1 MTLVALFAN
10 EEFAV
15 AVADRRRVQLST
27 GIHMDD
33 VRKLHQLN
41 DQIIVGYSGI
51 YLPIGNNEF
60 QGLAEELIMDNSVLI
75 SARSTV
81 EDITDI
87 FSKALLRYV
96 ELGIPMET
104 LELTFHFGGK
114 GRDGRYML
122 GRVSCWED
130 FQPMQMQSND
140 NGLIWSL
147 SRAEYAVDPWLTAQI
162 ASLPKINDQTVRD
175 LAVSLVEHTAERDGY
190 VSGTYDL
197 IVI

>member
-1 MTLVALFAN
+1 MTLVAVFSTKD
-10 EEFAV
+10 FAV

-27 GIHMDD
+27 GVHMDD

-41 DQIIVGYSGI
+41 DQVIAGYSGI
-51 YLPIGNNEF
+51 YLPIGNNRY
-60 QGLAEELIMDNSVLI
+60 QGLAEEIIMENGVLVTAI
-75 SARSTV
+75 STV
-81 EDITDI
+81 EDVTDI
-87 FSKALLRYV
+87 YSKALRRY
-96 ELGIPMET
+96 LDAGIPKES
-104 LELTFHFGGK
+104 LEITFHFGGK
-114 GRDGRYML
+114 GRDGGYML

-130 FQPMQMQSND
+130 FQPMLMESNE

-162 ASLPKINDQTVRD
+162 ASLPKINDKAVRD

>member
-27 GIHMDD
+27 GIYMDD

-41 DQIIVGYSGI
+41 DQVIVGYSGI
-51 YLPIGNNEF
+51 YLPIKNNEF
-60 QGLAEELIMDNSVLI
+60 QGLAEEIIMDNSVSI

-81 EDITDI
+81 EDVTDI
-87 FSKALLRYV
+87 FSKSLLRHI
-96 ELGIPMET
+96 ESGIPKES

-122 GRVSCWED
+122 GRVSCWEE
-130 FQPMQMQSND
+130 FQPILMESNE

-175 LAVSLVEHTAERDGY
+175 LAVSLVEHTAEHDGY

>member
-1 MTLVALFAN
+1 MTLVAVFSTKD
-10 EEFAV
+10 FAV

-27 GIHMDD
+27 GIHIDD

-41 DQIIVGYSGI
+41 DQVIVGYSGI

-81 EDITDI
+81 EDVTDI
-87 FSKALLRYV
+87 FSKSLLRNI
-96 ELGIPMET
+96 ELGIPKES

-114 GRDGRYML
+114 GKDGRYLL
-122 GRVSCWED
+122 GRVSCWEE
-130 FQPMQMQSND
+130 FQPILMESNE

-175 LAVSLVEHTAERDGY
+175 LAVSLIEHTAEHDGY